1 MKKYG
6 LGFALVS
13 SWPACVQKG
22 AEPKHNDQEVED
34 SKKDQKDA
42 SKKDLPLVTEDTVKL
57 FNDPKIFLR
66 KEKNND
72 GKYELRAPVETV
84 ELKGVAEKN
93 DGSGGKLEG
102 VNSDRAKVTISIT
115 DDLNTITVETYGFS
129 DTKVA
134 SKVFRKQGSLTEETE
149 ETYKTGKL
157 STKKI
162 TRTNGT
168 TREYSDMTNDENATK
183 AVETLKNGIMLEGNL
198 VGGKTSVEIK
208 EGTVTLKKEI
218 EKAGTVK
225 LFLDD
230 TSSGSTKKTAVWSDT
245 SNTLTVSADSKKI
258 KDFVFLTDGT
268 ITVQNYDKAGT
279 KLAGTATEIKDL
291 AALKTALK

>member
-1 MKKYG
+1 MKKYL
-6 LGFALVS
+6 LGFALVLALI
-13 SWPACVQKG
+13 ACGQKG

-42 SKKDLPLVTEDTVKL
+42 SKKDLPLATEDTVKL
-57 FNDPKIFLR
+57 FNDTKIFIS
-66 KEKNND
+66 KEKNKD
-72 GKYELRAPVETV
+72 GKYELRATVDTV
-84 ELKGVAEKN
+84 ELKGVADKN

-102 VNSDRAKVTISIT
+102 VKSDQSKVTMSIT
-115 DDLNTITVETYGFS
+115 DDLNTITIETYDS
-129 DTKVA
+129 SNTKVA
-134 SKVFRKQGSLTEETE
+134 SKVFKKQGSLTEETE

-168 TREYSDMTNDENATK
+168 TLEYSDMTNDENATK

-230 TSSGSTKKTAVWSDT
+230 TASGSTKKTAVWSDT

-268 ITVQNYDKAGT
+268 ITVQNYDTAGT
-279 KLAGTATEIKDL
+279 TLAGTATEIKDL
-291 AALKTALK
+291 TALKTALK